1 MAEVYAFRGENDRAF
16 EWLER
21 AFAARDAGL
30 TEIKADP
37 LLKGLRSDRRYIA
50 LLQKMRLPL

>member
-1 MAEVYAFRGENDRAF
+1 MPRRFFGTGGSLHF

-21 AFAARDAGL
+21 ACAGL
-30 TEIKADP
+30 TEMKADP
-37 LLKGLRSDRRYIA
+37 LLKGLRSDRRYLA